1 MARDRD
7 GLLWVE
13 ADLGRRPTSQI
24 VTDGTALAARFER
37 ETDGRLDGFEC
48 EADQFQEL
56 LADQFVKHTRAA
68 GVQLPLYKQTT
79 GGTPKEV
86 RIRRL
91 TPYLSSGL
99 FRWRDT
105 PGTRLLLEQLQ
116 SFPVGLHDD
125 GPDALEYA
133 IRLAVHLWNGP
144 RAKGR
149 K

>member
-7 GLLWVE
+7 GLLWAE

-37 ETDGRLDGFEC
+37 ETDSRLDGFEC

-133 IRLAVHLWNGP
+133 IRLAVHLWNGK